1 MVAAVTRRLASMRN
15 DELARAEQDIRA
27 KLGDEAF
34 DFRAMAAIS
43 NIYRAA
49 TAVRNHLEQKVL
61 ADGELSW
68 VAFTV
73 LWVLWIWGEQETRQL
88 AAEAGVTKGTLT
100 GVVNTLERRSL
111 VRRGPHATDGRL
123 VLVKLTPRGR
133 RLIASL
139 FPRVN
144 AEEVAAASALTEKEQ
159 EQLARLLRKVTG
171 TLDGR

>member
-1 MVAAVTRRLASMRN
+1 MRN
-15 DELARAEQDIRA
+15 EELARAEHDIRA
-27 KLGDEAF
+27 KLGDEPF

-43 NIYRAA
+43 NVYR
-49 TAVRNHLEQKVL
+49 TAIALRNHLEQKVL

-68 VAFTV
+68 VAYTV

-100 GVVNTLERRSL
+100 GVINTLERRSL

-133 RLIASL
+133 RLIGSL

-144 AEEVAAASALTEKEQ
+144 AEELSAMSALTEKEQ
-159 EQLARLLRKVTG
+159 DQLARLLRKVTG
-171 TLDGR
+171 TLNGAT